1 MPIAVVARAVGMFA
15 IGTTEFG
22 IVGLLPTIA
31 GHLHVSSRDR
41 RSHPDRPSD
50 LRNRRPPSTFIAGP
64 PGPRHLHDG
73 TASRS
78 TWPLAALRGARG
90 RYQAFVLLRI
100 AFTVAPIAFGR
111 AKFFNVRVTGRTTSP
126 RGSTTS
132 RPGRARTSCTSSAAS
147 RCWPACSR
155 HDHFV
160 DVVAGAR
167 VHVHGVVAQRTHVV
181 QICAR
186 ICERGLT
193 RRSPARAPGG

>member
-15 IGTTEFG
+15 IGTTEFV

-50 LRNRRPPSTFIAGP
+50 LRAARRRRSSPDP

-78 TWPLAALRGARG
+78 TWPLAALRGREAATKRSSCSGSRSRSRRLPSAG
-90 RYQAFVLLRI
+90 RSSS
-100 AFTVAPIAFGR
+100 TSGS
-111 AKFFNVRVTGRTTSP
+111 TGRTTSP

-181 QICAR
+181 QIRAR

>member
-15 IGTTEFG
+15 IGTTEFV

-50 LRNRRPPSTFIAGP
+50 LRAARRRRSSPDP

-111 AKFFNVRVTGRTTSP
+111 AKFFNVRVDWP
-126 RGSTTS
+126 NYL
-132 RPGRARTSCTSSAAS
+132 AA
-147 RCWPACSR
+147 WIN
-155 HDHFV
+155 
-160 DVVAGAR
+160 DV
-167 VHVHGVVAQRTHVV
+167 
-181 QICAR
+181 
-186 ICERGLT
+186 
-193 RRSPARAPGG
+193 APGSGQDFMYLVGGVEMLAGVLVA